1 MMTDDKTVRS
11 IHAANLVRLAPRAA
25 DTHKGQL
32 GHVLVIAGD
41 LGMGGAGLLCAQAAL
56 RCGAGMVS
64 LATRQQHLSAALSRL
79 PEVMTHAINSSAE
92 LQAPLQCA
100 SVLVV
105 GPGLGNA
112 AWARTL
118 LSNAAQSALQQVW
131 DADALNLLADGF
143 CSPPKQGILTPHP
156 GEAARLLNTS
166 TAQGQADRNSAAVRI
181 AQRYNAITVLKGH
194 HSLIATP
201 EGELS
206 RVERGH
212 PVMAGAGFG
221 DVLSGVIGALLAQ
234 HLAPYAAACLAVWLH
249 ACAGERLASQG
260 RGLIASDMCDS
271 IRLLLEEHSPCQA

>member
-1 MMTDDKTVRS
+1 MPNNTSVHS
-11 IHAANLVRLAPRAA
+11 IHADNLARLAPRAM

-41 LGMGGAGLLCAQAAL
+41 LTMGGAGLLSAQAAL

-64 LATRQQHLSAALSRL
+64 LATREQHLSAALSRL
-79 PEVMTHAINSSAE
+79 PEVITCAVHSSAE
-92 LQAPLQCA
+92 LRAPLERA

-105 GPGLGNA
+105 GPGLGQS
-112 AWARTL
+112 AWSRAL
-118 LSNAAQSALQQVW
+118 LSTAAQYSIPQVW
-131 DADALNLLADGF
+131 DADALNLLASGL
-143 CSPPKQGILTPHP
+143 CSAPEQCILTPHP

-166 TAQGQADRNSAAVRI
+166 TAQVQANRNNAALRI
-181 AQRYNAITVLKGH
+181 AERYNAITVLKGQ

-201 EGELS
+201 EGQLS

-234 HLAPYAAACLAVWLH
+234 GLSAYAAACLAVWLH
-249 ACAGERLASQG
+249 ACAGEQLAAQG
-260 RGLIASDMCDS
+260 RGVAASDMCQT
-271 IRLLLEEHSPCQA
+271 IRLLLEEHSPCLG

>member
-1 MMTDDKTVRS
+1 MMSDDKPVRS
-11 IHAANLVRLAPRAA
+11 IHADNLVRLAPRAA

-41 LGMGGAGLLCAQAAL
+41 IGMGGAGLLSAQAAL

-64 LATRQQHLSAALSRL
+64 LATRPEHLSAALSRL
-79 PEVMTHAINSSAE
+79 PEVMTLAIHSGVE
-92 LQAPLQCA
+92 LQTSLQRA

-105 GPGLGNA
+105 GPGLGQS
-112 AWARTL
+112 AWSRAL
-118 LSNAAQSALQQVW
+118 LSTSAQSTAPQVW
-131 DADALNLLADGF
+131 DADALNLLADGV
-143 CSPPKQGILTPHP
+143 CCQPANCILTPHP
-156 GEAARLLNTS
+156 GEAARLLNIS
-166 TAQGQADRNSAAVRI
+166 TAQVQADRNSAALRI

-194 HSLIATP
+194 HSLIATA

-249 ACAGERLASQG
+249 ACAGEHLAEKG
-260 RGLIASDMCDS
+260 RGVAASDMCNS